1 MEPHHIDLLVS
12 LFIAVVVIGTGTA
25 SITVLLRTWLG
36 TKARLAPE
44 QLKKIMETLETI
56 QSDIEDLRGDQMD
69 FQRDVRDRVGEI
81 SGRVEFTERMLSKG
95 GVED

>member
-1 MEPHHIDLLVS
+1 MEPHHIDLLVN
-12 LFIAVVVIGTGTA
+12 LFIAVAVIGTSTA
-25 SITVLLRTWLG
+25 SITVLLRTWFG
-36 TKARLAPE
+36 HRATLAPE
-44 QLKKIMETLETI
+44 QVKKIMEALETI
-56 QSDIEDLRGDQMD
+56 QGDIEDLRGDQLD